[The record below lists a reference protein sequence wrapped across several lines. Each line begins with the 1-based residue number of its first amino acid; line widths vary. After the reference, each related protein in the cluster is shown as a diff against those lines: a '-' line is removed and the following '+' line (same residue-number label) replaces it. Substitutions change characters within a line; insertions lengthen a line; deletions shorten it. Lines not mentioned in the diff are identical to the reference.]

1 MERAKPNIAT
11 IYSSVVKAIVSRD
24 RKQFIAKAIVEFGL
38 MMVMWREW
46 NGFKGMCVYWFVW

>member
-46 NGFKGMCVYWFVW
+46 NGFKGMCVY